1 MDLILWGVCLLL
13 ALFLFYKPLREGA
26 SSGYQDY
33 DTQTCLSVASQNE
46 QNIKVLQDQV
56 KQLLALQ
63 DQVSNIQNQNNANTQ
78 TLSQL
83 TTQVMSTS

>member
-1 MDLILWGVCLLL
+1 MLL
-13 ALFLFYKPLREGA
+13 ALVLFYKPLREGA

-83 TTQVMSTS
+83 TTQVMSTT

>member
-13 ALFLFYKPLREGA
+13 AFFLFYRPIREGA
-26 SSGYQDY
+26 SGYQDY
-33 DTQTCLSVASQNE
+33 DVETCLSVASQNE
-46 QNIKVLQDQV
+46 QNIKVLQGQV
-56 KQLLALQ
+56 TQLLALQ
-63 DQVSNIQNQNNANTQ
+63 DQITNIQNQNNANTQ